1 MIGDRIRE
9 LRKKKGVTQ
18 EQLAA
23 IIGVERSSIGK
34 YEGKQHIV
42 PSDEVKVKLAE
53 YFGSTLDYLC
63 GVESAGSEEPAFQVS
78 GTEKA
83 IILAYR
89 QANPSIQQAVC
100 DILHV
105 ESAGVARKNSAAG

>member
-1 MIGDRIRE
+1 MIGDRIRD
-9 LRKKKGVTQ
+9 LRKRKGVTQ

-53 YFGSTLDYLC
+53 YFGVTLDYLC
-63 GVESAGSEEPAFQVS
+63 GVEPAGSEEPAFQVS
-78 GTEKA
+78 ASEKA

-105 ESAGVARKNSAAG
+105 EPAGAARKSSAAG